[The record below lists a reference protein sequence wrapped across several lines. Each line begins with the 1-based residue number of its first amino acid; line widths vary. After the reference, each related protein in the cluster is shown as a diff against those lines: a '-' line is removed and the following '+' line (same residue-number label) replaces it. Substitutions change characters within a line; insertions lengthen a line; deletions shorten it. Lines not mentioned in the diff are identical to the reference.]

1 MNPTDLNPHIVL
13 GLAADA
19 SSEEVRSAYLRLVR
33 EHPPERDADKFRQI
47 HAAYTLLNDP
57 LQQAKSLIISS
68 REPPDL
74 AAIIAAAEAQP
85 LRIPK
90 LPLLALGNQDG

>member
-1 MNPTDLNPHIVL
+1 MNPTDLNPHDVL

-19 SSEEVRSAYLRLVR
+19 TLEVVRSAYLRLVR
-33 EHPPERDADKFRQI
+33 EHPPERDAEKFREI
-47 HAAYTLLNDP
+47 HSAYTLLNDP
-57 LQQAKSLIISS
+57 MEQAKALLALS

-74 AAIIAAAEAQP
+74 TAIITNAVAKP

-90 LPLLALGNQDG
+90 LPLLALGNEDA